1 LFLDGFHCIEQ
12 KKKKKV
18 ANFYLKFYFA
28 PKSFYHAILENA
40 NIPWWKNLFKQIT
53 LNRNENKV
61 EKYVCIQNMC

>member
-12 KKKKKV
+12 KKKKV
-18 ANFYLKFYFA
+18 ANFYF
-28 PKSFYHAILENA
+28 KSFYHAILENA